1 MKLNKLYHN
10 DKYWV
15 EYGVY
20 SLALKEK
27 ERALN
32 EIYKD
37 LQKAAQAEIAE
48 LKELIKRE
56 VVPDIKDAEIA
67 RLKEA
72 YLAEK
77 RETAAFKERWN
88 KDGVIIDE
96 LKCEKQKL
104 QSAIDVAVEGLEYY
118 ANKDNWKEE
127 DFDCS
132 TVCGVIKEED
142 VYYIREQSKPPYYDY
157 AAGGIKAN
165 STLDKIKQ
173 IRGEK

>member
-67 RLKEA
+67 
-72 YLAEK
+72 
-77 RETAAFKERWN
+77 
-88 KDGVIIDE
+88 
-96 LKCEKQKL
+96 KL
-104 QSAIDVAVEGLEYY
+104 QSALDVAVEGLEYY
-118 ANKDNWKEE
+118 SK
-127 DFDCS
+127 FTHLS
-132 TVCGVIKEED
+132 ED
-142 VYYIREQSKPPYYDY
+142 VQLKERI
-157 AAGGIKAN
+157 GGGKAYQA
-165 STLDKIKQ
+165 LDKIKK
-173 IRGEK
+173 IRATNDAKRHMELSKVLDENGDR